1 MNDWKGM
8 SVVLLGA
15 GSAVP
20 DPVRGNPSQAVVI
33 DGEVI
38 VVDCGERA
46 TVNLVRAGINPL
58 DVNYLFITHL
68 HWDHM
73 VDYNYLL
80 FSTWNCGKSTPIKV
94 YGPVGTKRMS
104 DGMLEAH
111 HIDVEFVKRYIAQ
124 LPDHITN
131 RPLPDPPVQVE
142 EIHEGTI
149 VETDKFKVTS
159 REVVHLQPL
168 GFERSSYAYRI
179 DSEYGSAA
187 FSGDTEPCDA
197 MVELS
202 KDVDVLVHE
211 CTFLEDILDYRQNTE
226 GKKGAEKVAW
236 TGHTGP
242 RGAGYIAK
250 RAGAKKLVLTH
261 LGPYDS
267 PPAAI
272 EMASMYY
279 GPRRGPQIWS
289 QILGEA
295 KENFE
300 GPIVIGEDAMV
311 ISVNVED

>member
-1 MNDWKGM
+1 MTNWQGM
-8 SVVLLGA
+8 KVVLLGS

-33 DGEVI
+33 DGEVL

-58 DVNYLFITHL
+58 DVNYLFLTHL

-80 FSTWNCGKSTPIKV
+80 FTTWNCGKSTPINV
-94 YGPVGTKRMS
+94 FGPVGTKRMA

-111 HIDVEFVKRYIAQ
+111 HIDVEFIKRYIAQ
-124 LPDHITN
+124 LPDHITH
-131 RPLPDPPVQVE
+131 RPKPEPPVLVK
-142 EIHEGTI
+142 EIDEGTI
-149 VETDKFKVTS
+149 VETDKFKVTA

-202 KDVDVLVHE
+202 KDVDILVHE
-211 CTFLEDILDYRQNTE
+211 CTFLEEILDFREKSE
-226 GKKGAEKVAW
+226 GKKEGKKVAW

-242 RGAGYIAK
+242 RGAGRIAK
-250 RAGAKKLVLTH
+250 LAGAKKLALTH

-267 PPAAI
+267 TPAAI

-279 GPRRGPQIWS
+279 GPRRGPEIWS
-289 QILGEA
+289 KILGEA
-295 KENFE
+295 KEEFD

-311 ISVNVED
+311 LPVSKGV